1 MIAIIV
7 QARMGSTRLPGKVLK
22 PIGMRPMLLYQ
33 LERLRR
39 VALAQQIVVATT
51 MQGEDDAIVRFCAA
65 EGVSC
70 TRGSESDV
78 LLRYHEAAS
87 KSGATVI
94 VRVTSDCPLIDPELI
109 DHAIATYLEAGQR
122 YDYVSNMLEPTW
134 PYGMAVEV
142 LSSDALATANRHARD
157 PSEREHVTP
166 YIYWRPREFRIRS
179 LTREPNLSHHRWTVD
194 TPEDFDLISRII
206 AHLYARRPDFGMT
219 HVLQL
224 LDRNPDWLQINS
236 HVPQRRPVGN
246 QRP

>member
-22 PIGMRPMLLYQ
+22 PIGMRPMLSYQ

-39 VALAQQIVVATT
+39 VALAQQIIVATT
-51 MQGEDDAIVRFCAA
+51 TQTEDQAIVQLCAA
-65 EGVSC
+65 EGISC

-78 LLRYHEAAS
+78 LLRYHEAAN

-94 VRVTSDCPLIDPELI
+94 VRVTSDCPLIDPDLV
-109 DHAIATYLEAGQR
+109 DHAIRTYLEGGQP

-142 LSSDALATANRHARD
+142 LSSDALATANRHATD
-157 PSEREHVTP
+157 GFEREHVTP
-166 YIYWRPREFRIRS
+166 YIYRRPREFRIRS
-179 LTREPNLSHHRWTVD
+179 LTRVPNLSHHRWTVD
-194 TPEDFDLISRII
+194 TPEDFDLVSRII
-206 AHLYARRPDFGMT
+206 TNLYAQRPDFGMA

-224 LDRNPDWLQINS
+224 LDSNPEWLQINS
-236 HVPQRRPVGN
+236 HVPQRQPVSR
-246 QRP
+246 QRQ